1 MIIKKWISLL
11 LFLLVICIITL
22 NATALFIY
30 ILSKVYLYM
39 IESKSFEIQTSEL
52 LRILKATSFGGFIL
66 GCGCWWIYY
75 RQENR

>member
-1 MIIKKWISLL
+1 
-11 LFLLVICIITL
+11 
-22 NATALFIY
+22 
-30 ILSKVYLYM
+30 M